1 MMRASKWFY
10 VLLLTASMLI
20 VGICVVFAPR
30 VQAQGADEQEIVK
43 AMKATFDRPDAP
55 LIVDPVVVQGD
66 AAIAGWSQLQTGGRA
81 FLRQRK
87 GQWIIVLCSGD
98 QLKAADTLIVAGIP
112 RPQAE
117 KLAAKLAAAEKSL
130 PPERLA
136 LFAKFD
142 GLVNVEEDRSDE
154 APKGHNH

>member
-1 MMRASKWFY
+1 MMRAFKWFY

-20 VGICVVFAPR
+20 VGSCVIFAPR

-66 AAIAGWSQLQTGGRA
+66 AAIAGWSQQQTGGRA
-81 FLRQRK
+81 FLRKRK
-87 GQWIIVLCSGD
+87 DRWLIVLCSGD
-98 QLKAADTLIVAGIP
+98 QLKAADTLVTAGLSKV
-112 RPQAE
+112 QAKE
-117 KLAAKLAAAEKSL
+117 LEVRLAVAEKSL
-130 PPERLA
+130 PAERLA